1 MMEEYIGQLAP
12 GIAGFVETLIK
23 DAKLGVTG
31 SSAQIADINT
41 G

>member
-1 MMEEYIGQLAP
+1 MIEECIGQLAP
-12 GIAGFVETLIK
+12 GIAGFVETLMK
-23 DAKLGVTG
+23 DGKLGVSG